1 MAKLATLET
10 IDRTRVP
17 LPIGTRV
24 TTRVERL
31 LGERRIPQGAVG
43 RVVGQDDSSVEVELA
58 DGTLVSYLRTDLVP
72 TKLGQMRF
80 AVRREAA
87 WQALLPCAVLET
99 QVGSHAWGLADES
112 SDVDRRG
119 IFVLPFGWTI
129 SLVEPPRE
137 LVSTD
142 GSVTYWEIDKAIG
155 QALRADPNTL
165 ETLFLP
171 SAQSLDPMGEWLLE
185 ARDAFVSQDI
195 YGSFGRYAISQLE
208 KLRQSLRLAE
218 HRESVLT
225 WLREEPLASLDHIAA
240 RLAERARIEAPS
252 ERDRLL
258 RAKSYLKQLYGSL
271 YDRGL
276 LGARD
281 FTALVRYAQ
290 TGEADLEIPRQL
302 RPKNAYNL
310 LRLIATANA
319 WLERGRPDFEMRGA
333 LRDRLLAIKRGE
345 VPLDDIIAEA
355 EAMMPAL
362 DAARAHSA
370 LPRRP
375 DVTRVDEL
383 LRRIRSESAR
393 RHFAGDPGPPMP
405 LACEEDE

>member
-1 MAKLATLET
+1 MAKLATLDT
-10 IDRTRVP
+10 LDRTRVP

-24 TTRVERL
+24 TTRIERL

-43 RVVGQDDSSVEVELA
+43 RVVAQDEDSVEVELA
-58 DGTLVSYLRTDLVP
+58 DGTLVRYLRTDLVP

-80 AVRREAA
+80 AVRRETA

-142 GSVTYWEIDKAIG
+142 GSATYWEIDKAIR

-225 WLREEPLASLDHIAA
+225 WLREEPMASLDRIAE

-276 LGARD
+276 LAARD

-310 LRLIATANA
+310 VRLIATATA
-319 WLERGRPDFEMRGA
+319 WLESGTPRFEMRGA
-333 LRDRLLAIKRGE
+333 VRDRLLAIKRGE

-362 DAARAHSA
+362 DAARAKTA

-383 LRRIRSESAR
+383 LRRVRSEAAR
-393 RHFAGDPGPPMP
+393 RHFAGDPAPPMP
-405 LACEEDE
+405 LAHEEEE